1 MTLQEMLDLT
11 GQRKPSFEIMIEHLK
26 TKEDPFIVET
36 GCARME
42 NNFDGDGM
50 STLIFD
56 KYINDHNGIFCSVD
70 ITPANV
76 EFARSKI
83 SNKTNLVCGDSVSFL
98 WQLSKQL
105 EEADTYID
113 LLYLDSFDFEL
124 HNPHPSSLH
133 HLKELTAI
141 ISRLKS
147 GTMISVD
154 DNHFVP
160 GGRIGKG
167 EYVDKFFT
175 DIGVKKIYNGYQYI
189 WLIE

>member
-70 ITPANV
+70 ITPAN
-76 EFARSKI
+76 
-83 SNKTNLVCGDSVSFL
+83 
-98 WQLSKQL
+98 LS
-105 EEADTYID
+105 
-113 LLYLDSFDFEL
+113 
-124 HNPHPSSLH
+124 
-133 HLKELTAI
+133 
-141 ISRLKS
+141 
-147 GTMISVD
+147 
-154 DNHFVP
+154 
-160 GGRIGKG
+160 
-167 EYVDKFFT
+167 
-175 DIGVKKIYNGYQYI
+175 
-189 WLIE
+189 LIHI